1 MHTLKLTV
9 STDAF
14 TEPYTTS
21 LKFPKVNVHEYIT
34 CSLFSL
40 LLPYFF
46 FLPPLITAFLNATCK
61 TFGKGLCLHVSIK
74 QYYEGVIM
82 LAL

>member
-1 MHTLKLTV
+1 MPLLSRTQLPLGSPRLT
-9 STDAF
+9 SMNILHAPSF
-14 TEPYTTS
+14 PYC
-21 LKFPKVNVHEYIT
+21 FPT
-34 CSLFSL
+34 
-40 LLPYFF
+40 FF

-61 TFGKGLCLHVSIK
+61 TFAKGLCLHVSIK